1 MDKVYAIQSRHT
13 LAEDDILLADRASL
27 IKDR

>member
-1 MDKVYAIQSRHT
+1 MGKVYAIQSRHT
-13 LAEDDILLADRASL
+13 LAKGDILLADRASL